1 MIDIATMHFLVD
13 LSLNNSKQWFDEHR
27 KEYDLAKLNF
37 IEFVQH
43 VIDMHGVND
52 KAIRD
57 IKAKDCLFRIN
68 RDVRFSNNK
77 SPYKTN
83 FGASISI
90 GGKKAMRNAG
100 YYFHLEPDNAF
111 MGGGL
116 YGPDV
121 DVLNIMRNAISKDLS
136 TFEKIVKAPKFK
148 AIYVGLNDNDEYSLK
163 RVPKGFDDADPAAAY
178 LKLKGYVAMAK
189 MEDQDLLSKDAV
201 KKTVESFKAL
211 QPLIEYINQAV
222 IV

>member
-83 FGASISI
+83 FGASISM
-90 GGKKAMRNAG
+90 GGKKLCEMQDIIFTWNLTM
-100 YYFHLEPDNAF
+100 HLW
-111 MGGGL
+111 
-116 YGPDV
+116 V
-121 DVLNIMRNAISKDLS
+121 
-136 TFEKIVKAPKFK
+136 
-148 AIYVGLNDNDEYSLK
+148 
-163 RVPKGFDDADPAAAY
+163 
-178 LKLKGYVAMAK
+178 
-189 MEDQDLLSKDAV
+189 EDCMV
-201 KKTVESFKAL
+201 RMWTC
-211 QPLIEYINQAV
+211 LIL
-222 IV
+222 